1 MKAIAQTEFESVD
14 VFESKEVEK
23 PVLDKDNEV
32 LLRNFAFIVTK
43 L

>member
-1 MKAIAQTEFESVD
+1 MKAIAQTEFASVD
-14 VFESKEVEK
+14 VSELKEVEK

-32 LLRNFAFIVTK
+32 LLRNYGFIVTM